1 MYCLSC
7 MDAKNEEFR
16 NQSEFEDSD
25 GILIGVQY
33 VEKIMFIS

>member
-1 MYCLSC
+1 MNCLSC
-7 MDAKNEEFR
+7 MVEKNEEFSY
-16 NQSEFEDSD
+16 QSEFEDSD